1 MSQYS
6 SRNRPLCFEQ
16 SRENSRMTTS
26 NDKPTIVLVHGAW
39 ADGSSFAAVTA
50 DLQLHGY
57 TVLLAPNPLRGVA
70 NDTKAVSDFLAQ
82 ATTGPVVLA
91 AHSYG
96 GVVIT
101 GAASDN
107 ANVKALVYIDAYAP
121 DAGESAT
128 SLTNE
133 LPGSLL
139 NVTDP
144 TTVFDFVL
152 PATDSPQGDYDSYI
166 KRDKFH
172 DIFAASLPAIEAAVL
187 GAGQSP
193 ATLAALGTPFSGTPA
208 WKSIPSW
215 FFVGT
220 ADKVIP
226 AAQQQALAKRAG
238 GTVVEGNAPH
248 LSMLAE
254 PLKVSRLIRDAA
266 ESVSN

>member
-1 MSQYS
+1 
-6 SRNRPLCFEQ
+6 
-16 SRENSRMTTS
+16 MTTTP
-26 NDKPTIVLVHGAW
+26 DKPTIVLVHGAW

-50 DLQLHGY
+50 ALQLDGY

-70 NDTKAVSDFLAQ
+70 NDTKAVADFLAQ

-101 GAASDN
+101 GAALAHPD
-107 ANVKALVYIDAYAP
+107 VKALVYIDAYAP
-121 DAGESAT
+121 DSGESAT

-133 LPGSLL
+133 RPGSLL
-139 NVTDP
+139 NVADP

-152 PATDSPQGDYDSYI
+152 PAADASQGDYDSYI
-166 KRDKFH
+166 KRDRFH
-172 DIFAASLPAIEAAVL
+172 EIFAASLPAIESNVL

-193 ATLAALGTPFSGTPA
+193 ATLGALGTPFTGVPA
-208 WKSIPSW
+208 WKTVPSW

-220 ADKVIP
+220 ADQVIP
-226 AAQQQALAKRAG
+226 ADQQRHMAERAQ
-238 GTVVEGNAPH
+238 GTVVEGKAPH

-254 PLKVSRLIRDAA
+254 PLKVARLIIDAA
-266 ESVSN
+266 KSIAG

>member
-1 MSQYS
+1 
-6 SRNRPLCFEQ
+6 
-16 SRENSRMTTS
+16 MTTTS
-26 NDKPTIVLVHGAW
+26 DKPTIVLVHGAW

-50 DLQLHGY
+50 ALQLDGY

-70 NDTKAVSDFLAQ
+70 SDTKAVADFLAQ
-82 ATTGPVVLA
+82 ATSGPVVLA

-101 GAASDN
+101 GAALTHPE
-107 ANVKALVYIDAYAP
+107 VKALVYIDAYAP
-121 DAGESAT
+121 DNGESAT

-133 LPGSLL
+133 RPGSLL

-152 PATDSPQGDYDSYI
+152 PAADASQGDYDSYI
-166 KRDKFH
+166 KRDRFH
-172 DIFAASLPAIEAAVL
+172 EIFADGLPAIESRVL

-193 ATLAALGTPFSGTPA
+193 ATLGALGTPFTGTPA
-208 WKSIPSW
+208 WKTIPSW

-220 ADKVIP
+220 AAQVIP
-226 AAQQQALAKRAG
+226 AAQQHHMAERAK
-238 GTVVEGNAPH
+238 GTVVEGKAPH

-254 PLKVSRLIRDAA
+254 PIKVSRLIIDAA
-266 ESVSN
+266 KAISE